1 MKEIRLGDNANT
13 SNDNRHI
20 EGYAIVF
27 NSLSNDLGGFREIIE
42 RGAITDELINNSDIV
57 CLMNHDIKKGLL
69 ARSYHGRGSLKLDID
84 EHGLHYSFEAPKTA
98 LGDEVLEGIRRGD
111 ISKCSFAF
119 VCGEDNWTKDEN
131 GEYIRHVKKIK
142 NLYDVSLVYHPAYD
156 ETEVKADT
164 RGLDELKAQEEANNI
179 VKENSESDM
188 NDKNDKQELISQL
201 QTILEK
207 LKTDEKPAEEQ
218 PVEDEK
224 PVEEKG
230 GCQKDDKPV
239 EEKADEETPK
249 EDENPDKTEEVEDTP
264 KDDENPD
271 AVVETDEETE
281 NENETEDEK
290 TEDDKEQRNN
300 QNISTNMTKKFS
312 LIKAINDVTNNRSL
326 DEVAK
331 EVVRKGVEEMRKS
344 GLAIA
349 GSIQLPVLETENEEM
364 RANGVLAQTAGAG
377 AENIATEKLDILE
390 PLRANMVMS
399 QAGATYLTGLVGN
412 ISIPAYTGSNVAWA
426 GEVAAAANGAG
437 DWSEIKLQP
446 HRLTAYVD
454 VSKEFLLQD
463 SNDAEAML
471 RRDIIAA
478 IGNKLEATILG
489 ADAGTDEKPA
499 GLFDGVSAMSTALKF
514 GDIVDAEAELDAANV
529 TGAYTYILSP
539 KAKAALR
546 TLSKDAGSGR
556 FVLEDGEI
564 EGSKA
569 LVSSNVAAKGFV
581 VGDFTD
587 YVIAQWGSID
597 IVCDS
602 YTKATEG
609 KVRLVVNAYFDA
621 KPRRATSFV
630 KRILK

>member
-1 MKEIRLGDNANT
+1 MKEIRLGDNAT
-13 SNDNRHI
+13 SSESRHI

-42 RGAITDELINNSDIV
+42 RGAITDELIKNSDIV

-119 VCGEDNWTKDEN
+119 VCGEDVWDKDEKT

-179 VKENSESDM
+179 VKENSEDM
-188 NDKNDKQELISQL
+188 NDKQELISQL

-207 LKTDEKPAEEQ
+207 LKTDDKT
-218 PVEDEK
+218 
-224 PVEEKG
+224 VEEKE
-230 GCQKDDKPV
+230 CDKPEEAEKPV

-249 EDENPDKTEEVEDTP
+249 DEKPVEDTP
-264 KDDENPD
+264 KDDEDQTVEDENPD
-271 AVVETDEETE
+271 DTDEETQKEE
-281 NENETEDEK
+281 NENETEDDKPE
-290 TEDDKEQRNN
+290 DKEQRNN
-300 QNISTNMTKKFS
+300 QTIISTNMTKKFS

-331 EVVRKGVEEMRKS
+331 EVVAKGIAEMRKS

-349 GSIQLPVLETENEEM
+349 GSIQLPVMETENEEM

-377 AENIATEKLDILE
+377 MENIATEKLDILE

-426 GEVAAAANGAG
+426 GETAAAANGAG

-489 ADAGTDEKPA
+489 SEAGTNEKPE
-499 GLFDGVSAMSTALKF
+499 GLFNGVTAMTTALKF

-529 TGAYTYILSP
+529 NGAYTYILSP

-569 LVSSNVAAKGFV
+569 LVSSNVTAKGFV

-587 YVIAQWGSID
+587 YVIAQWGAID
-597 IVCDS
+597 LVVDN

>member
-13 SNDNRHI
+13 SDDNRHI

-42 RGAITDELINNSDIV
+42 QGAITDELINNSDIV

-111 ISKCSFAF
+111 IAKCSFAF
-119 VCGEDNWTKDEN
+119 VCGEDNWTKDEK

-142 NLYDVSLVYHPAYD
+142 NLYDVSLVYHPAYE

-164 RGLDELKAQEEANNI
+164 RGLDELKAQEANNI
-179 VKENSESDM
+179 VKENSEDM
-188 NDKNDKQELISQL
+188 NDKQELITQL
-201 QTILEK
+201 QTIIEK
-207 LKTDEKPAEEQ
+207 LKTDEKP
-218 PVEDEK
+218 
-224 PVEEKG
+224 VEEKEE
-230 GCQKDDKPV
+230 KKPEEVEDTPKEDEDKPV
-239 EEKADEETPK
+239 EEKADETPK
-249 EDENPDKTEEVEDTP
+249 EDEEKPVEDTP
-264 KDDENPD
+264 KDENPD
-271 AVVETDEETE
+271 ETDEETPKEE
-281 NENETEDEK
+281 NENETEDKEK
-290 TEDDKEQRNN
+290 PEDKEQRNN

-331 EVVRKGVEEMRKS
+331 EVVAKGIAEMRKS
-344 GLAIA
+344 GLAVA
-349 GSIQLPVLETENEEM
+349 GSIQLPVSENITEEV

-426 GEVAAAANGAG
+426 GETAAAANGAG

-478 IGNKLEATILG
+478 IGNKLESTILG
-489 ADAGTDEKPA
+489 SDAGTDEKPA
-499 GLFDGVSAMSTALKF
+499 GLFDGVTAMSTAVKF

-529 TGAYTYILSP
+529 SGAYTYILSP
-539 KAKAALR
+539 KAKATLR

-569 LVSSNVAAKGFV
+569 LVSSNVAAKGLV

-587 YVIAQWGSID
+587 YVIAQWGAID
-597 IVCDS
+597 LVVDN

>member
-1 MKEIRLGDNANT
+1 MKEIRLGDNAT
-13 SNDNRHI
+13 STSESRHI

-42 RGAITDELINNSDIV
+42 QGAITDELIKNSDIL
-57 CLMNHDIKKGLL
+57 CLMNHDIKRGVL
-69 ARSYHGRGSLKLDID
+69 ARSYQGRGSLKLEID
-84 EHGLHYSFEAPKTA
+84 EHGLHYSFDAPNTD

-142 NLYDVSLVYHPAYD
+142 NLYDVSLVYHPAYE

-188 NDKNDKQELISQL
+188 NDKQELISQL
-201 QTILEK
+201 QDILEK
-207 LKTDEKPAEEQ
+207 LKTDEKP
-218 PVEDEK
+218 
-224 PVEEKG
+224 VEEN
-230 GCQKDDKPV
+230 
-239 EEKADEETPK
+239 ADEETPK
-249 EDENPDKTEEVEDTP
+249 EDEEKPVEDTP
-264 KDDENPD
+264 NDENTD
-271 AVVETDEETE
+271 VVDETDEETE
-281 NENETEDEK
+281 NENETEDDK
-290 TEDDKEQRNN
+290 PEDDKEQRNN
-300 QNISTNMTKKFS
+300 QTIISTNMTKKFS

-326 DEVAK
+326 DDVAK
-331 EVVRKGVEEMRKS
+331 EVVAKGVQEMRKS
-344 GLAIA
+344 GLAVA
-349 GSIQLPVLETENEEM
+349 GSIQLPVMETENEEM

-377 AENIATEKLDILE
+377 MENIATEKLDILE

-499 GLFDGVSAMSTALKF
+499 GLFDGVTAMTTAVKF

-529 TGAYTYILSP
+529 SGAYTYILSP

-587 YVIAQWGSID
+587 YVIAQWGAID
-597 IVCDS
+597 LVVDN

>member
-1 MKEIRLGDNANT
+1 MKEIRLGDSAT
-13 SNDNRHI
+13 STSESRHI

-42 RGAITDELINNSDIV
+42 PTAIDDELIKNSDIV
-57 CLMNHDIKKGLL
+57 CLFNHNIKLGLL
-69 ARSYHGRGSLKLDID
+69 ARSYHGRGSLKLEID
-84 EHGLHYSFEAPKTA
+84 EHGLHYSFDAPNTKF
-98 LGDEVLEGIRRGD
+98 GNEILEMVRRGD
-111 ISKCSFAF
+111 VAKCSFAF

-131 GEYIRHVKKIK
+131 GEYIRRVKKIK
-142 NLYDVSLVYHPAYD
+142 NLYDVSLVYHPAYE

-201 QTILEK
+201 QDILEK
-207 LKTDEKPAEEQ
+207 LKTDEKP
-218 PVEDEK
+218 
-224 PVEEKG
+224 VEEK

-239 EEKADEETPK
+239 EEKADETPK
-249 EDENPDKTEEVEDTP
+249 EDDENPVEDTP
-264 KDDENPD
+264 KDENPD
-271 AVVETDEETE
+271 SVVEADETPKEE
-281 NENETEDEK
+281 NENETEDEEK
-290 TEDDKEQRNN
+290 PEDKEQRNN
-300 QNISTNMTKKFS
+300 QTIISTNMTKKFS

-331 EVVRKGVEEMRKS
+331 EVVAKGIAEMRKS
-344 GLAIA
+344 GLAVA
-349 GSIQLPVLETENEEM
+349 GSIQLPVMETENEEM

-377 AENIATEKLDILE
+377 IENIATEKLDILE

-446 HRLTAYVD
+446 HRISAYVD
-454 VSKEFLLQD
+454 VSREFLIQD

-499 GLFDGVSAMSTALKF
+499 GLFDGVTAMTTAVKF

-569 LVSSNVAAKGFV
+569 LVSSNVVAKGMV

-587 YVIAQWGSID
+587 YVIAQWGAID
-597 IVCDS
+597 LVVDN

-621 KPRRATSFV
+621 KPRRSSSFV

>member
-13 SNDNRHI
+13 SNDNRRI

-42 RGAITDELINNSDIV
+42 PTAITDELIKNSDIV

-188 NDKNDKQELISQL
+188 NDKQELITQL

-207 LKTDEKPAEEQ
+207 LKTDDKTVEEKEC
-218 PVEDEK
+218 DK

-230 GCQKDDKPV
+230 GCQKSEEDDKPV

-249 EDENPDKTEEVEDTP
+249 EDDKPIEDTP
-264 KDDENPD
+264 KDENPD
-271 AVVETDEETE
+271 ETDKETE
-281 NENETEDEK
+281 NENETEDEMP
-290 TEDDKEQRNN
+290 EDDKEQRNN
-300 QNISTNMTKKFS
+300 QTIISTNMTKKFS

-331 EVVRKGVEEMRKS
+331 EVVAKGIAEMRKS

-349 GSIQLPVLETENEEM
+349 GSIQLPVSENLTEEV

-377 AENIATEKLDILE
+377 MENIATEKLDILE

-399 QAGATYLTGLVGN
+399 QAGTTYLTGLVGN
-412 ISIPAYTGSNVAWA
+412 ISIPAYSGSNVAWA
-426 GEVAAAANGAG
+426 GETAAAANGAG

-478 IGNKLEATILG
+478 IGNKLESTILG

-499 GLFDGVSAMSTALKF
+499 GLFDGVTAMTTAVKF

-529 TGAYTYILSP
+529 SGAYTYILSP

-569 LVSSNVAAKGFV
+569 LVSSNVTAKGLV
-581 VGDFTD
+581 VGDFSD
-587 YVIAQWGSID
+587 YVIAQWGAID
-597 IVCDS
+597 LVVDN

>member
-1 MKEIRLGDNANT
+1 MKEIRLGDTAT
-13 SNDNRHI
+13 STSESRHI

-42 RGAITDELINNSDIV
+42 PTAIDDELIKNSDIV
-57 CLMNHDIKKGLL
+57 CLKNHNIKEGIL
-69 ARSYHGRGSLKLDID
+69 ARSYHGRGSLKLEID
-84 EHGLHYSFEAPKTA
+84 EHGLHYSFDAPHTQF
-98 LGDEVLEGIRRGD
+98 GDEVLEMVKRGD
-111 ISKCSFAF
+111 IAKCSFAF
-119 VCGEDNWTKDEN
+119 VCGEDVWNKDEKT

-142 NLYDVSLVYHPAYD
+142 NLYDVSLVYHPAYE
-156 ETEVKADT
+156 ETEAIADT

-188 NDKNDKQELISQL
+188 NDKQELITQL

-207 LKTDEKPAEEQ
+207 LKTDEKT
-218 PVEDEK
+218 
-224 PVEEKG
+224 VEEKE
-230 GCQKDDKPV
+230 GCQKDEKPV
-239 EEKADEETPK
+239 EEKADETPK
-249 EDENPDKTEEVEDTP
+249 EDEEKPVEDTP
-264 KDDENPD
+264 KDNENPD
-271 AVVETDEETE
+271 VVDETDKETE
-281 NENETEDEK
+281 NENETEDEMP
-290 TEDDKEQRNN
+290 EDDKEQRNN
-300 QNISTNMTKKFS
+300 QTIISTNMTKKFS

-326 DEVAK
+326 DDVAK

-364 RANGVLAQTAGAG
+364 RANGVLAQTATAG

-412 ISIPAYTGSNVAWA
+412 ISIPAYSGSNVAWA

-478 IGNKLEATILG
+478 IGNKLESTILG

-499 GLFDGVSAMSTALKF
+499 GLFDGVTAMTTAVKF

-529 TGAYTYILSP
+529 SGAYTYILSP

-569 LVSSNVAAKGFV
+569 LVSSNVVAKGMV

-587 YVIAQWGSID
+587 YVIAQWGAID
-597 IVCDS
+597 LVVDN

-621 KPRRATSFV
+621 KPRRASSFV

>member
-42 RGAITDELINNSDIV
+42 QGAITEELIKNSDIL
-57 CLMNHDIKKGLL
+57 CLMNHDIKRGVL
-69 ARSYHGRGSLKLDID
+69 ARSYQGRGSLKLEID
-84 EHGLHYSFEAPKTA
+84 EHGLHYSFDAPNTD

-188 NDKNDKQELISQL
+188 NDKQELITQL
-201 QTILEK
+201 QDILEK
-207 LKTDEKPAEEQ
+207 LKTDEKPVEEK
-218 PVEDEK
+218 ECDK
-224 PVEEKG
+224 SVEEKG
-230 GCQKDDKPV
+230 DCMNDKPV
-239 EEKADEETPK
+239 EEKADDTPK
-249 EDENPDKTEEVEDTP
+249 ECDKPVEDTP
-264 KDDENPD
+264 NDD
-271 AVVETDEETE
+271 VVDETDEETE
-281 NENETEDEK
+281 NENETEDEMP
-290 TEDDKEQRNN
+290 EDDKEQRNN
-300 QNISTNMTKKFS
+300 QTIISTNMTKKFS

-377 AENIATEKLDILE
+377 MENIATEKLDILE

-426 GEVAAAANGAG
+426 GETAAAANGAG

-478 IGNKLEATILG
+478 IGNKLESTILG

-499 GLFDGVSAMSTALKF
+499 GLFDGVTAMTTAVKF

-529 TGAYTYILSP
+529 SGAYTYILSP

-587 YVIAQWGSID
+587 YVIAQWGAID
-597 IVCDS
+597 LVVDN

>member
-13 SNDNRHI
+13 SNENRHI

-42 RGAITDELINNSDIV
+42 QGAITDELIKNSDIL
-57 CLMNHDIKKGLL
+57 CLMNHDIKRGVL
-69 ARSYHGRGSLKLDID
+69 ARSYQGRGSLKLEID
-84 EHGLHYSFEAPKTA
+84 EHGLHYSFDAPNTD

-142 NLYDVSLVYHPAYD
+142 NLYDVSLVYHPAYE
-156 ETEVKADT
+156 ETEAIADT

-179 VKENSESDM
+179 VKENSEDM
-188 NDKNDKQELISQL
+188 NDKQELISQL
-201 QTILEK
+201 QDILEK
-207 LKTDEKPAEEQ
+207 LKTDEKP
-218 PVEDEK
+218 
-224 PVEEKG
+224 VEEKE
-230 GCQKDDKPV
+230 CEKPV
-239 EEKADEETPK
+239 EEKADETPK
-249 EDENPDKTEEVEDTP
+249 EDNEKPVEDTP

-281 NENETEDEK
+281 NENETEDNK
-290 TEDDKEQRNN
+290 NEDDKEQRNN

-344 GLAIA
+344 GLAVA
-349 GSIQLPVLETENEEM
+349 GSIQLPVMETENEEM

-377 AENIATEKLDILE
+377 MENIATEKLDILE

-412 ISIPAYTGSNVAWA
+412 VSIPAYTGSNVAWA

-478 IGNKLEATILG
+478 IGNKLESTILG

-499 GLFDGVSAMSTALKF
+499 GLFDGVTAMTTAVKF
-514 GDIVDAEAELDAANV
+514 ADIVDAEAELDAANV

-569 LVSSNVAAKGFV
+569 LVSSNVVAKGMV

-587 YVIAQWGSID
+587 YVIAQWGAID
-597 IVCDS
+597 LVVDN

-621 KPRRATSFV
+621 KPRRSTSFI

>member
-1 MKEIRLGDNANT
+1 MKEIRLGDNATT
-13 SNDNRHI
+13 STSESRHI

-27 NSLSNDLGGFREIIE
+27 NSLSNNLGGFREIIE
-42 RGAITDELINNSDIV
+42 QGAITDELIKNSDIL
-57 CLMNHDIKKGLL
+57 CLMNHDIKKGVL
-69 ARSYHGRGSLKLDID
+69 ARSYQGRGSLKLDID

-119 VCGEDNWTKDEN
+119 VCGEDNWDKDEKT

-142 NLYDVSLVYHPAYD
+142 NLYDVSLVYHPAYE

-164 RGLDELKAQEEANNI
+164 RGLDELKAQEKANNI

-188 NDKNDKQELISQL
+188 NDKQELISQL
-201 QTILEK
+201 QDILEK
-207 LKTDEKPAEEQ
+207 LKTDEKT
-218 PVEDEK
+218 
-224 PVEEKG
+224 VEEKEY
-230 GCQKDDKPV
+230 QKPEEDDKPV
-239 EEKADEETPK
+239 EEKADETPK
-249 EDENPDKTEEVEDTP
+249 EDEEKPVEDIQ

-271 AVVETDEETE
+271 AVDETDEETE
-281 NENETEDEK
+281 NENETEDK
-290 TEDDKEQRNN
+290 MPEDDKEQRNN
-300 QNISTNMTKKFS
+300 QTIISTNMTKKFS

-326 DEVAK
+326 DDVAK

-344 GLAIA
+344 GLAVA
-349 GSIQLPVLETENEEM
+349 GSIQLPVMENVDEEV

-377 AENIATEKLDILE
+377 MENIATEKLDILE

-412 ISIPAYTGSNVAWA
+412 ISIPAYTGSNVGWA

-454 VSKEFLLQD
+454 VSREFLIQ
-463 SNDAEAML
+463 SSSDAEAML

-489 ADAGTDEKPA
+489 ADAGTNEKPE
-499 GLFDGVSAMSTALKF
+499 GLFNGVTAMTTALKF

-529 TGAYTYILSP
+529 SGAYTYILSP

-569 LVSSNVAAKGFV
+569 LVSSNVVAKGMV

-587 YVIAQWGSID
+587 YVIAQWGAID
-597 IVCDS
+597 LVVDNYS
-602 YTKATEG
+602 VATEG

>member
-1 MKEIRLGDNANT
+1 MKEIRLGDNAT
-13 SNDNRHI
+13 STSESRHI

-42 RGAITDELINNSDIV
+42 QGAITEELIKNSDII
-57 CLMNHDIKKGLL
+57 CLMNHDIKRGVL

-201 QTILEK
+201 QDILEK
-207 LKTDEKPAEEQ
+207 LKTDEKPVEEK
-218 PVEDEK
+218 ECDK
-224 PVEEKG
+224 PVEEKADETP
-230 GCQKDDKPV
+230 KEDDKPV
-239 EEKADEETPK
+239 EEKADETPK
-249 EDENPDKTEEVEDTP
+249 ECDKPAEDTP

-271 AVVETDEETE
+271 SVVEADETPKE
-281 NENETEDEK
+281 ENETEDDK
-290 TEDDKEQRNN
+290 PEDDKEQRNN
-300 QNISTNMTKKFS
+300 QTIISTNMTKKFS

-349 GSIQLPVLETENEEM
+349 GSIQLPVSENLTEEV

-489 ADAGTDEKPA
+489 ADTGTDEKPE
-499 GLFDGVSAMSTALKF
+499 GLFNGVTAMTTAVKF

-569 LVSSNVAAKGFV
+569 LVSSNVVAKGMV

-587 YVIAQWGSID
+587 YVIAQWGAID
-597 IVCDS
+597 LVVDN

>member
-42 RGAITDELINNSDIV
+42 QGAITDELIKNSDIL
-57 CLMNHDIKKGLL
+57 CLMNHDIKRGVL
-69 ARSYHGRGSLKLDID
+69 ARSYHGRGSLKLEID
-84 EHGLHYSFEAPKTA
+84 EHGLHYSFDAPNTD

-142 NLYDVSLVYHPAYD
+142 NLYDVSLVYHPAYE
-156 ETEVKADT
+156 ETEAIADT
-164 RGLDELKAQEEANNI
+164 RGLDELKAQEEVNNI

-188 NDKNDKQELISQL
+188 NDKQELITQL

-207 LKTDEKPAEEQ
+207 LKTDEKTVEEK
-218 PVEDEK
+218 ECDK

-230 GCQKDDKPV
+230 DCMNDKTV
-239 EEKADEETPK
+239 EEKADETPK
-249 EDENPDKTEEVEDTP
+249 EDDKPAEDTP
-264 KDDENPD
+264 KDD
-271 AVVETDEETE
+271 AVVEADETPKEE
-281 NENETEDEK
+281 NENETEDDK

-300 QNISTNMTKKFS
+300 QTIISTNMTKKFS

-326 DEVAK
+326 DDVAK
-331 EVVRKGVEEMRKS
+331 EVVAKGVQEMRKS

-349 GSIQLPVLETENEEM
+349 GSIQLPVMETENEEM

-412 ISIPAYTGSNVAWA
+412 VSIPAYTGSNVAWA
-426 GEVAAAANGAG
+426 GEVATAANGAG

-454 VSKEFLLQD
+454 VSREFLIQS

-489 ADAGTDEKPA
+489 SEAGTDEKPA
-499 GLFDGVSAMSTALKF
+499 GLFDGVTAMTSALKF

-529 TGAYTYILSP
+529 SGAYTYILSP

-569 LVSSNVAAKGFV
+569 LVSSNVTAKGFV
-581 VGDFTD
+581 VGDFSD
-587 YVIAQWGSID
+587 YVIAQWGAID
-597 IVCDS
+597 LVVDNYS
-602 YTKATEG
+602 KSTEG

>member
-1 MKEIRLGDNANT
+1 MKEIRLGDTAT
-13 SNDNRHI
+13 STSESRHI

-27 NSLSNDLGGFREIIE
+27 DSLSNDLGGFREIIE

-111 ISKCSFAF
+111 IAKCSFAF
-119 VCGEDNWTKDEN
+119 VCGEDVWDKDEK

-142 NLYDVSLVYHPAYD
+142 NLYDVSLVYHPAYE

-179 VKENSESDM
+179 DNSESDM

-207 LKTDEKPAEEQ
+207 LKT
-218 PVEDEK
+218 EDK
-224 PVEEKG
+224 PVEEKEDKKPEEVEETP
-230 GCQKDDKPV
+230 KDDKPV
-239 EEKADEETPK
+239 EEKADEEKPK
-249 EDENPDKTEEVEDTP
+249 EDDKTVEETP
-264 KDDENPD
+264 KDENPD
-271 AVVETDEETE
+271 AVDETDKETE
-281 NENETEDEK
+281 NENETEGEEK
-290 TEDDKEQRNN
+290 PEEDKEQRNN
-300 QNISTNMTKKFS
+300 QTIISTNMTKKFS

-326 DEVAK
+326 DDVAK
-331 EVVRKGVEEMRKS
+331 EVVKKGAEEMRKS
-344 GLAIA
+344 GLAVA
-349 GSIQLPVLETENEEM
+349 GSIQLPVMENADEEV
-364 RANGVLAQTAGAG
+364 RANGVLAQTATAG
-377 AENIATEKLDILE
+377 QENIATEKLDILE

-412 ISIPAYTGSNVAWA
+412 ISIPAYSGSNVAWA

-454 VSKEFLLQD
+454 VSREFLIQS

-499 GLFDGVSAMSTALKF
+499 GLFDGVTAMTTALKF
-514 GDIVDAEAELDAANV
+514 GDIVDDEAELDAANV
-529 TGAYTYILSP
+529 SGAYTYILSP
-539 KAKAALR
+539 KAKATLR

-569 LVSSNVAAKGFV
+569 LVSSNVAAKGMV

-587 YVIAQWGSID
+587 YVIAQWGAID
-597 IVCDS
+597 LVVDNYS
-602 YTKATEG
+602 KSTEG

>member
-1 MKEIRLGDNANT
+1 MKEIRLGDNAT
-13 SNDNRHI
+13 STSESRHI

-42 RGAITDELINNSDIV
+42 PTAITDELIKNSDIV
-57 CLMNHDIKKGLL
+57 CLFNHNIKLGLL
-69 ARSYHGRGSLKLDID
+69 ARSYHGRGSLKLEID
-84 EHGLHYSFEAPKTA
+84 EHGLHYSFDAPNTKF
-98 LGDEVLEGIRRGD
+98 GNEILEMVRRGD
-111 ISKCSFAF
+111 VAKCSFAF

-131 GEYIRHVKKIK
+131 GEYIRRVKKIK
-142 NLYDVSLVYHPAYD
+142 NLYDVSLVYHPAYE
-156 ETEVKADT
+156 ETEAIADT

-179 VKENSESDM
+179 VKENSEDM
-188 NDKNDKQELISQL
+188 NDKQELITQL

-207 LKTDEKPAEEQ
+207 LKTDEKPVEDT
-218 PVEDEK
+218 PKEDEK
-224 PVEEKG
+224 PVEEKM
-230 GCQKDDKPV
+230 GCQKPEEDDKPV
-239 EEKADEETPK
+239 EEKADETPK
-249 EDENPDKTEEVEDTP
+249 ECDKPAEDTP
-264 KDDENPD
+264 KDENPD
-271 AVVETDEETE
+271 ETDEETPKEE

-290 TEDDKEQRNN
+290 KPEDKEQRNN

-344 GLAIA
+344 GLAVA

-412 ISIPAYTGSNVAWA
+412 ISIPAYTGSNVGWA

-499 GLFDGVSAMSTALKF
+499 GLFDGVTAMTTAVKF

-529 TGAYTYILSP
+529 SGAYTYILSP

-569 LVSSNVAAKGFV
+569 LVSSNVVAKGMV

-587 YVIAQWGSID
+587 YVIAQWGAID
-597 IVCDS
+597 LVVDN

>member
-42 RGAITDELINNSDIV
+42 QGAITDELIKNSDIL
-57 CLMNHDIKKGLL
+57 CLMNHDIKRGVL
-69 ARSYHGRGSLKLDID
+69 ARSYQGRGSLKLEID
-84 EHGLHYSFEAPKTA
+84 EHGLHYSFDAPNTD

-164 RGLDELKAQEEANNI
+164 RGLDELKAQEANNI

-188 NDKNDKQELISQL
+188 NDKQELISQL

-207 LKTDEKPAEEQ
+207 LKTDER
-218 PVEDEK
+218 

-230 GCQKDDKPV
+230 GCQKPEEDDKPV
-239 EEKADEETPK
+239 EEKADETPK
-249 EDENPDKTEEVEDTP
+249 EDDKPVEDTP
-264 KDDENPD
+264 KDENPD
-271 AVVETDEETE
+271 AVVETDDETE
-281 NENETEDEK
+281 NENETEDEEK
-290 TEDDKEQRNN
+290 PEDKEQRNN
-300 QNISTNMTKKFS
+300 QTIISTNMTKKFS
-312 LIKAINDVTNNRSL
+312 LIKAINDVVNNRAL
-326 DEVAK
+326 DDVAK
-331 EVVRKGVEEMRKS
+331 EVVAKGVQEMRKS
-344 GLAIA
+344 GLAVA

-377 AENIATEKLDILE
+377 MENIATEKLDILE
-390 PLRANMVMS
+390 PLRAIMVMS

-426 GEVAAAANGAG
+426 GETAAAANGAG

-478 IGNKLEATILG
+478 IGNKLESTILG

-499 GLFDGVSAMSTALKF
+499 GLFDGVTAMTTAVKF

-529 TGAYTYILSP
+529 SGAYTYILSP

-569 LVSSNVAAKGFV
+569 LVSSNVVAKGMV

-587 YVIAQWGSID
+587 YVIAQWGAID
-597 IVCDS
+597 LVVDN

>member
-1 MKEIRLGDNANT
+1 MKEIRLGDNAT
-13 SNDNRHI
+13 STSESRHI

-42 RGAITDELINNSDIV
+42 QGAITDELINNSDIV

-111 ISKCSFAF
+111 IAKCSFAF

-142 NLYDVSLVYHPAYD
+142 NLYDVSLVYHPAYE

-164 RGLDELKAQEEANNI
+164 RGLDELKAQEANNI
-179 VKENSESDM
+179 VKENSEDM
-188 NDKNDKQELISQL
+188 NDKQELISQL

-207 LKTDEKPAEEQ
+207 LKTDEKPVEEK
-218 PVEDEK
+218 EDKDEK
-224 PVEEKG
+224 PEEVEDTPKE
-230 GCQKDDKPV
+230 DEKPV

-249 EDENPDKTEEVEDTP
+249 EDDKPVEDTP
-264 KDDENPD
+264 KEDENPD
-271 AVVETDEETE
+271 EAVDETDKETE
-281 NENETEDEK
+281 NENETEDEEK
-290 TEDDKEQRNN
+290 PEDKEQRNN

-331 EVVRKGVEEMRKS
+331 EVVAKGVQEMRKS

-349 GSIQLPVLETENEEM
+349 GSIQLPVMETENEEM

-426 GEVAAAANGAG
+426 GETAAAANGAG

-478 IGNKLEATILG
+478 IGNKLESTILG

-499 GLFDGVSAMSTALKF
+499 GLFDGVTAMTTAVKF

-529 TGAYTYILSP
+529 SGAYTYILSP

-569 LVSSNVAAKGFV
+569 LVSSNVAAKGLV

-587 YVIAQWGSID
+587 YVIAQWGAID
-597 IVCDS
+597 LVCDA

>member
-13 SNDNRHI
+13 SNENRHI

-42 RGAITDELINNSDIV
+42 QGAITDELIKNSDIL
-57 CLMNHDIKKGLL
+57 CLMNHDIKRGVL
-69 ARSYHGRGSLKLDID
+69 ARSYQGRGSLKLEID
-84 EHGLHYSFEAPKTA
+84 EHGLHYSFDAPNTD

-142 NLYDVSLVYHPAYD
+142 NLYDVSLVYHPAYE
-156 ETEVKADT
+156 ETEAIADT

-188 NDKNDKQELISQL
+188 NDKQELIIQL
-201 QTILEK
+201 QDILEK
-207 LKTDEKPAEEQ
+207 LKTDE
-218 PVEDEK
+218 
-224 PVEEKG
+224 
-230 GCQKDDKPV
+230 KPV

-249 EDENPDKTEEVEDTP
+249 EDDEKSVEDQTVE
-264 KDDENPD
+264 DENPD
-271 AVVETDEETE
+271 ET
-281 NENETEDEK
+281 ENETEDENPDETENETEDENPDETENETEDDK

-349 GSIQLPVLETENEEM
+349 GSIQLPVSENLTEEV

-377 AENIATEKLDILE
+377 MENIATEKLDILE

-499 GLFDGVSAMSTALKF
+499 GLFDGVTAMTTAVKF

-546 TLSKDAGSGR
+546 TLSKDSGSGR

-569 LVSSNVAAKGFV
+569 LVSSNVVAKGMV

-587 YVIAQWGSID
+587 YVIAQWGAID
-597 IVCDS
+597 LVVDN

-621 KPRRATSFV
+621 KPRRATSFI

>member
-1 MKEIRLGDNANT
+1 MKEIRLGDNAT
-13 SNDNRHI
+13 STSESRHI

-42 RGAITDELINNSDIV
+42 QGAITDELIKNSDIV

-188 NDKNDKQELISQL
+188 NDKQELITQL

-207 LKTDEKPAEEQ
+207 LKTDDKTVEEKECDKPEE
-218 PVEDEK
+218 VEK

-230 GCQKDDKPV
+230 DCMNDKTV
-239 EEKADEETPK
+239 EKKADEETPK
-249 EDENPDKTEEVEDTP
+249 EDEKPVEDQTVE
-264 KDDENPD
+264 DENPD
-271 AVVETDEETE
+271 DTDEETE
-281 NENETEDEK
+281 NENETEDDKPE
-290 TEDDKEQRNN
+290 DKEQRNN

-326 DEVAK
+326 DDVAK
-331 EVVRKGVEEMRKS
+331 EVVRKGAEEMRKS
-344 GLAIA
+344 GLAVA
-349 GSIQLPVLETENEEM
+349 GSIQLPVMETENEEM

-377 AENIATEKLDILE
+377 MENIATEKLDILE

-426 GEVAAAANGAG
+426 GETAAAANGAG

-499 GLFDGVSAMSTALKF
+499 GLFDGVTAMTTAVKF

-569 LVSSNVAAKGFV
+569 LVSSNVVAKGMV

-587 YVIAQWGSID
+587 YVIAQWGAID
-597 IVCDS
+597 LVVDN

-621 KPRRATSFV
+621 KPRRASSFV

>member
-1 MKEIRLGDNANT
+1 MKEIRLGDNAT
-13 SNDNRHI
+13 STSDSRHI

-42 RGAITDELINNSDIV
+42 PTAIDDELIKNSDIV
-57 CLMNHDIKKGLL
+57 CLKNHNIKLGIL
-69 ARSYHGRGSLKLDID
+69 ARSYHGRGSLKLEID
-84 EHGLHYSFEAPKTA
+84 GHGLHYSFDAPHTQF
-98 LGDEVLEGIRRGD
+98 GDEVLEMVKRGD
-111 ISKCSFAF
+111 IAKCSFAF
-119 VCGEDNWTKDEN
+119 VCGEDVWDKDEKT

-142 NLYDVSLVYHPAYD
+142 NLYDVSLVYHPAYE
-156 ETEVKADT
+156 ETEAIADT
-164 RGLDELKAQEEANNI
+164 RGLDELKAQEANNI

-188 NDKNDKQELISQL
+188 NDKQELISQL
-201 QTILEK
+201 QDILEK
-207 LKTDEKPAEEQ
+207 LKTDEKPVEEK
-218 PVEDEK
+218 ECDK

-230 GCQKDDKPV
+230 GCQKPEEDDKPV
-239 EEKADEETPK
+239 EEKADEEIPK
-249 EDENPDKTEEVEDTP
+249 EYDKTEEVEDTP
-264 KDDENPD
+264 KDENPD
-271 AVVETDEETE
+271 TVVETDEETPKEE
-281 NENETEDEK
+281 NENETEDDK
-290 TEDDKEQRNN
+290 PEDDKEQRNN
-300 QNISTNMTKKFS
+300 QTIISTNMTKKFS

-331 EVVRKGVEEMRKS
+331 EVVAKGIAEMRKS

-349 GSIQLPVLETENEEM
+349 GSIQLPVMENADEEV
-364 RANGVLAQTAGAG
+364 RAHGVLAQTATAG
-377 AENIATEKLDILE
+377 MENIATEKLDILE

-412 ISIPAYTGSNVAWA
+412 VSIPAYTGSNVAWA

-499 GLFDGVSAMSTALKF
+499 GLFDGVTAMTTAVKF
-514 GDIVDAEAELDAANV
+514 ADIVDAEAELDAANV
-529 TGAYTYILSP
+529 SGAYTYILSP

-569 LVSSNVAAKGFV
+569 LVSSNVTAKGLV
-581 VGDFTD
+581 VGDFSD

-597 IVCDS
+597 IVCDAF
-602 YTKATEG
+602 TKATEG

>member
-1 MKEIRLGDNANT
+1 MKEIRLGDNAT
-13 SNDNRHI
+13 STSESRHI

-42 RGAITDELINNSDIV
+42 QGAITDELIKNSDIV

-69 ARSYHGRGSLKLDID
+69 ARSYQGRGSLKLDID

-142 NLYDVSLVYHPAYD
+142 NLYDVSLVYHPAYE

-188 NDKNDKQELISQL
+188 NDKQELISQL

-207 LKTDEKPAEEQ
+207 LKTDEKPVEEK
-218 PVEDEK
+218 ECDK
-224 PVEEKG
+224 TVEEKG
-230 GCQKDDKPV
+230 GCQKDDKPI

-249 EDENPDKTEEVEDTP
+249 DENPVEDTP
-264 KDDENPD
+264 NDENPD

-281 NENETEDEK
+281 NENETEDEMP
-290 TEDDKEQRNN
+290 EDDKEQRNN
-300 QNISTNMTKKFS
+300 QTIISTNMTKKFS

-326 DEVAK
+326 DDVAK
-331 EVVRKGVEEMRKS
+331 EVVAKGIAEMRKS
-344 GLAIA
+344 GLAVA
-349 GSIQLPVLETENEEM
+349 GSIQLPVLENVDEEV

-377 AENIATEKLDILE
+377 MENIATEKLDILE

-499 GLFDGVSAMSTALKF
+499 GLFDGVTAMTTVLKF

-529 TGAYTYILSP
+529 SGAYTYILSP

-569 LVSSNVAAKGFV
+569 LVSSNVTAKGLV
-581 VGDFTD
+581 VGDFSD
-587 YVIAQWGSID
+587 YVIAQWGAID
-597 IVCDS
+597 LVVDN

>member
-13 SNDNRHI
+13 SNENRHI

-42 RGAITDELINNSDIV
+42 QGAITDELIKNSDIL
-57 CLMNHDIKKGLL
+57 CLMNHDIKRGVL
-69 ARSYHGRGSLKLDID
+69 ARSYQGRGSLKLEID
-84 EHGLHYSFEAPKTA
+84 EHGLHYSFDAPNTN

-131 GEYIRHVKKIK
+131 GEYIRRVKKIK
-142 NLYDVSLVYHPAYD
+142 NLYDVSLVYHPAYE

-188 NDKNDKQELISQL
+188 NDKQELITQL

-207 LKTDEKPAEEQ
+207 LKTDEKP
-218 PVEDEK
+218 
-224 PVEEKG
+224 
-230 GCQKDDKPV
+230 V
-239 EEKADEETPK
+239 EEKADETPK
-249 EDENPDKTEEVEDTP
+249 EDEEKPVEDQTVE
-264 KDDENPD
+264 DENP
-271 AVVETDEETE
+271 VETE
-281 NENETEDEK
+281 NENETEDEMS
-290 TEDDKEQRNN
+290 EDDKEQRNN
-300 QNISTNMTKKFS
+300 QTIISTNMTKKFS

-349 GSIQLPVLETENEEM
+349 GSIQLPVMETENEEM

-478 IGNKLEATILG
+478 IGNKLESTILG

-499 GLFDGVSAMSTALKF
+499 GLFDGVTAMTTAVKF

-529 TGAYTYILSP
+529 SGAYTYILSP

-569 LVSSNVAAKGFV
+569 LVSSNVVAKGMV

-587 YVIAQWGSID
+587 YVIAQWGAID
-597 IVCDS
+597 LVVDN

-609 KVRLVVNAYFDA
+609 KIRLVVNAYFDA

>member
-1 MKEIRLGDNANT
+1 MKEIRLGDSAT
-13 SNDNRHI
+13 STSESRHI

-42 RGAITDELINNSDIV
+42 PTAIDDELIKNSDIV
-57 CLMNHDIKKGLL
+57 CLKNHNIKLGIL
-69 ARSYHGRGSLKLDID
+69 ARSYHGRGSLKLEID
-84 EHGLHYSFEAPKTA
+84 EHGLHYSFDAPHTQF
-98 LGDEVLEGIRRGD
+98 GDEVLEMVKRGD
-111 ISKCSFAF
+111 IAKCSFAF
-119 VCGEDNWTKDEN
+119 VCGEDVWDKDEKT
-131 GEYIRHVKKIK
+131 GEYIRRVKKIK
-142 NLYDVSLVYHPAYD
+142 NLYDVSLVYHPAYE
-156 ETEVKADT
+156 ETEAIADT

-207 LKTDEKPAEEQ
+207 LKTE
-218 PVEDEK
+218 EK

-230 GCQKDDKPV
+230 GCQKPEEDDKPV
-239 EEKADEETPK
+239 EEKADETPK
-249 EDENPDKTEEVEDTP
+249 EENEKPVEDTP
-264 KDDENPD
+264 KEDNEKPD
-271 AVVETDEETE
+271 SVVEADETPKE
-281 NENETEDEK
+281 ENETEDDK
-290 TEDDKEQRNN
+290 PEDDKEQRNN
-300 QNISTNMTKKFS
+300 QTIISTNMTKKFS

-349 GSIQLPVLETENEEM
+349 GSIQLPVSENLTEEV

-377 AENIATEKLDILE
+377 MENIATEKLDILE

-426 GEVAAAANGAG
+426 GETSAAANGAG

-478 IGNKLEATILG
+478 IGNKLESTILG

-499 GLFDGVSAMSTALKF
+499 GLFDGVTAMTTAVKF

-597 IVCDS
+597 ILCDTF
-602 YTKATEG
+602 TKATEG

-621 KPRRATSFV
+621 KPRRAASFV

>member
-1 MKEIRLGDNANT
+1 MKEIRLGDNATAST
-13 SNDNRHI
+13 SESRHI

-42 RGAITDELINNSDIV
+42 PTAIDDELIKNSDIV
-57 CLMNHDIKKGLL
+57 CLKNHNIKEGIL
-69 ARSYHGRGSLKLDID
+69 ARSYHGRGSLKLEIN
-84 EHGLHYSFEAPKTA
+84 EHGLHYSFDAPHTQF
-98 LGDEVLEGIRRGD
+98 GDEVLEMVRRGD
-111 ISKCSFAF
+111 IAKCSFAF

-131 GEYIRHVKKIK
+131 GEYIRRVKKIK
-142 NLYDVSLVYHPAYD
+142 NLYDVSLVYHPAYE
-156 ETEVKADT
+156 ETEAIADT

-188 NDKNDKQELISQL
+188 NDKQDLITQL
-201 QTILEK
+201 QDILEK
-207 LKTDEKPAEEQ
+207 LKTDEKPVEEK
-218 PVEDEK
+218 ECDK
-224 PVEEKG
+224 TVEEKG
-230 GCQKDDKPV
+230 GCQKPEDDDKTV
-239 EEKADEETPK
+239 EVKADEETPK
-249 EDENPDKTEEVEDTP
+249 EFDKTEEVEDTP

-271 AVVETDEETE
+271 DTDEETQKEE
-281 NENETEDEK
+281 NENETEDEMP
-290 TEDDKEQRNN
+290 EDDKEQRNN
-300 QNISTNMTKKFS
+300 QNNSTIMTKKFS
-312 LIKAINDVTNNRSL
+312 LIKAINDVVNNRSL

-344 GLAIA
+344 GLAVA
-349 GSIQLPVLETENEEM
+349 GSIQLPVIETENAEM
-364 RANGVLAQTAGAG
+364 RANGVLAQTATAG

-454 VSKEFLLQD
+454 VSREFLIQS

-489 ADAGTDEKPA
+489 SDAGTDEKPE
-499 GLFDGVSAMSTALKF
+499 GLFNGVTAMTSAVKF

-569 LVSSNVAAKGFV
+569 LVSSNVTAKGFV
-581 VGDFTD
+581 VGDFSD
-587 YVIAQWGSID
+587 YVIAQWGAID
-597 IVCDS
+597 LVVDNYS
-602 YTKATEG
+602 KSTEG

>member
-13 SNDNRHI
+13 SNENRHI

-42 RGAITDELINNSDIV
+42 QGAITDELIKNSDIL
-57 CLMNHDIKKGLL
+57 CLMNHDIKRGVL
-69 ARSYHGRGSLKLDID
+69 ARSYQGRGSLKLEID
-84 EHGLHYSFEAPKTA
+84 EHGLHYSFDAPNTD

-142 NLYDVSLVYHPAYD
+142 NLYDVSLVYHPAYE
-156 ETEVKADT
+156 ETEAIADT

-188 NDKNDKQELISQL
+188 NDKQELIIQL
-201 QTILEK
+201 QDILEK
-207 LKTDEKPAEEQ
+207 LKTDE
-218 PVEDEK
+218 
-224 PVEEKG
+224 
-230 GCQKDDKPV
+230 KPV

-249 EDENPDKTEEVEDTP
+249 EDDEKSVEDQTVE
-264 KDDENPD
+264 DENPD
-271 AVVETDEETE
+271 ETDKETE
-281 NENETEDEK
+281 NENETEDEMP
-290 TEDDKEQRNN
+290 EDDKEQRNN
-300 QNISTNMTKKFS
+300 QTIISTNMTKKFS

-349 GSIQLPVLETENEEM
+349 GSIQLPVMETENEEM

-377 AENIATEKLDILE
+377 MENIATEKLDILE

-478 IGNKLEATILG
+478 IGNKLETTILG

-499 GLFDGVSAMSTALKF
+499 GLFDGVTAMTTAVKF
-514 GDIVDAEAELDAANV
+514 ADIVDAEAELDAANV
-529 TGAYTYILSP
+529 SGAYTYILSP

-546 TLSKDAGSGR
+546 TLSKDSGSGR

-569 LVSSNVAAKGFV
+569 LVSSNVVAKGLV

-587 YVIAQWGSID
+587 YVSAQWGAID
-597 IVCDS
+597 LVVDN

-621 KPRRATSFV
+621 KPRRSTSFI

>member
-1 MKEIRLGDNANT
+1 MKEIRLGDNATT
-13 SNDNRHI
+13 SDSRHI

-42 RGAITDELINNSDIV
+42 QGAITDELIKNSDIL
-57 CLMNHDIKKGLL
+57 CLMNHDIKKGVL
-69 ARSYHGRGSLKLDID
+69 ARSYQGRGSLKLDID

-142 NLYDVSLVYHPAYD
+142 NLYDVSLVYHPAYE

-164 RGLDELKAQEEANNI
+164 RGLDELKAQEANNI

-188 NDKNDKQELISQL
+188 NDKQELISQL
-201 QTILEK
+201 QDILEK
-207 LKTDEKPAEEQ
+207 LKTDEKP
-218 PVEDEK
+218 
-224 PVEEKG
+224 
-230 GCQKDDKPV
+230 V
-239 EEKADEETPK
+239 EEKADETPK
-249 EDENPDKTEEVEDTP
+249 EDEEKPAEDTP

-271 AVVETDEETE
+271 AVVETDETPKEE
-281 NENETEDEK
+281 NENETEDEMP
-290 TEDDKEQRNN
+290 EDDKEQRNN
-300 QNISTNMTKKFS
+300 QNNSTIMTKKFS

-326 DEVAK
+326 DDVAK

-349 GSIQLPVLETENEEM
+349 GSIQLPVLENVDEEV
-364 RANGVLAQTAGAG
+364 RANGVLAQTATAG

-412 ISIPAYTGSNVAWA
+412 ISIPAYTGSNVGWA

-489 ADAGTDEKPA
+489 ADAGTDEKPE
-499 GLFDGVSAMSTALKF
+499 GLFNGVTAMTTAVKF
-514 GDIVDAEAELDAANV
+514 ADIVDAEAELDAANV
-529 TGAYTYILSP
+529 SGAYTYILSP

-569 LVSSNVAAKGFV
+569 LVSSNVVAKGMV
-581 VGDFTD
+581 VGDFSD
-587 YVIAQWGSID
+587 YVVAQWGAID
-597 IVCDS
+597 LVVDN

>member
-1 MKEIRLGDNANT
+1 MKEIRLGDSAT
-13 SNDNRHI
+13 STSENRHI

-42 RGAITDELINNSDIV
+42 PTAIDDELIKNSDIV
-57 CLMNHDIKKGLL
+57 CLKNHNIKLGIL
-69 ARSYHGRGSLKLDID
+69 ARSYHGRGSLKLEID
-84 EHGLHYSFEAPKTA
+84 EHGLHYSFDAPHTQF
-98 LGDEVLEGIRRGD
+98 GDEVLEMVKRGD
-111 ISKCSFAF
+111 IAKCSFAF

-131 GEYIRHVKKIK
+131 GEYIRRVKKIK
-142 NLYDVSLVYHPAYD
+142 NLYDVSLVYHPAYE
-156 ETEVKADT
+156 ETEAIADT

-188 NDKNDKQELISQL
+188 NDKQELITQL

-207 LKTDEKPAEEQ
+207 LKTDEKPVEEK
-218 PVEDEK
+218 ECDK

-230 GCQKDDKPV
+230 GCQKPEEDDKTV
-239 EEKADEETPK
+239 EEKADETPK
-249 EDENPDKTEEVEDTP
+249 EDDEKPVEDTP
-264 KDDENPD
+264 KDDEKP
-271 AVVETDEETE
+271 VETDEETPKEE
-281 NENETEDEK
+281 NENETEDDK
-290 TEDDKEQRNN
+290 PEDDKEQRNN
-300 QNISTNMTKKFS
+300 QTIISTNMTKKFS

-349 GSIQLPVLETENEEM
+349 GSIQLPVSENLTEEV

-377 AENIATEKLDILE
+377 IENIATEKLDILE

-412 ISIPAYTGSNVAWA
+412 ISIPAYSGSNVGWA

-446 HRLTAYVD
+446 HRITAYVD
-454 VSKEFLLQD
+454 VSREFLIQS

-499 GLFDGVSAMSTALKF
+499 GLFDGVTAMTTALKF

-529 TGAYTYILSP
+529 NGAYTYILSP

-569 LVSSNVAAKGFV
+569 LVSSNVVAKGMV
-581 VGDFTD
+581 VGDFSD
-587 YVIAQWGSID
+587 YVIAQWGAID
-597 IVCDS
+597 LVVDNYS
-602 YTKATEG
+602 VATEG

>member
-1 MKEIRLGDNANT
+1 MKEIRLGDNATAST
-13 SNDNRHI
+13 SESRHI

-42 RGAITDELINNSDIV
+42 PTAIDDELIKNSDIV
-57 CLMNHDIKKGLL
+57 CLKNHNIKLGIL
-69 ARSYHGRGSLKLDID
+69 ARSYHGRGSLKLEID
-84 EHGLHYSFEAPKTA
+84 EHGLHYSFDAPHTQF
-98 LGDEVLEGIRRGD
+98 GDEVLEMVKRGD
-111 ISKCSFAF
+111 IAKCSFAF

-131 GEYIRHVKKIK
+131 GEYIRRVKKIK
-142 NLYDVSLVYHPAYD
+142 NLYDVSLVYHPAYE
-156 ETEVKADT
+156 ETEAIADT

-188 NDKNDKQELISQL
+188 NDKQELITQL

-207 LKTDEKPAEEQ
+207 LKTDEKP
-218 PVEDEK
+218 
-224 PVEEKG
+224 VEEKE
-230 GCQKDDKPV
+230 GCQKDEKPV
-239 EEKADEETPK
+239 EEKADEETLK
-249 EDENPDKTEEVEDTP
+249 EDDKPVEDTP

-271 AVVETDEETE
+271 ETDKETE
-281 NENETEDEK
+281 NENETEDEMP
-290 TEDDKEQRNN
+290 EDDKEQRNN
-300 QNISTNMTKKFS
+300 QTIISTNMTKKFS

-349 GSIQLPVLETENEEM
+349 GSIQLPVMETENEEM
-364 RANGVLAQTAGAG
+364 RANGVLAQTATAG
-377 AENIATEKLDILE
+377 MENIATEKLDILE

-426 GEVAAAANGAG
+426 GETAAAANGAG

-478 IGNKLEATILG
+478 IGNKLESTILG

-499 GLFDGVSAMSTALKF
+499 GLFDGVTAMTTAVKF

-529 TGAYTYILSP
+529 NGAYTYILSP

-556 FVLEDGEI
+556 FVLEDNEI

-569 LVSSNVAAKGFV
+569 LVSSNVVAKGLV
-581 VGDFTD
+581 VGDFSD
-587 YVIAQWGSID
+587 YVIAQWGAID
-597 IVCDS
+597 LVVDN

-621 KPRRATSFV
+621 KPRRSTSFV

>member
-1 MKEIRLGDNANT
+1 MKEIRLGDNATT
-13 SNDNRHI
+13 SKSESRHI

-42 RGAITDELINNSDIV
+42 QGAITDELIKNSDIL
-57 CLMNHDIKKGLL
+57 CLMNHDIKKGVL
-69 ARSYHGRGSLKLDID
+69 ARSYQGRGSLKLDID

-142 NLYDVSLVYHPAYD
+142 NLYDVSLVYHPAY
-156 ETEVKADT
+156 EGTEVKADT

-179 VKENSESDM
+179 VKENSEDM
-188 NDKNDKQELISQL
+188 NDNKQELISQL
-201 QTILEK
+201 QDILEK
-207 LKTDEKPAEEQ
+207 LKT
-218 PVEDEK
+218 DEK

-230 GCQKDDKPV
+230 GCQKDEKPV
-239 EEKADEETPK
+239 EEKADETPK
-249 EDENPDKTEEVEDTP
+249 EDEEKPVENQTVE
-264 KDDENPD
+264 DENP
-271 AVVETDEETE
+271 VETDEETPKEE
-281 NENETEDEK
+281 NENETEDEMP
-290 TEDDKEQRNN
+290 EDDKEQRNN
-300 QNISTNMTKKFS
+300 QTIISTNMTKKFS

-326 DEVAK
+326 DDVAK

-349 GSIQLPVLETENEEM
+349 GSIQLPVMETENEEM

-377 AENIATEKLDILE
+377 MENIATKKLDILE

-489 ADAGTDEKPA
+489 SDAGTDEKPE
-499 GLFDGVSAMSTALKF
+499 GLFNGVTAMTSAVKF

-529 TGAYTYILSP
+529 SGAYTYILSP

-569 LVSSNVAAKGFV
+569 LVSSNVTAKGFV

-587 YVIAQWGSID
+587 YVIAQWGAID
-597 IVCDS
+597 LVVDN

>member
-1 MKEIRLGDNANT
+1 MKEIRLGDNATAST
-13 SNDNRHI
+13 SESRHI

-42 RGAITDELINNSDIV
+42 PTAIDDELIKNSDIL
-57 CLMNHDIKKGLL
+57 CLMNHDIKRGVL

-119 VCGEDNWTKDEN
+119 VCGEDVWDKDEKT

-188 NDKNDKQELISQL
+188 NDKQELISQL

-207 LKTDEKPAEEQ
+207 LKTDEKI
-218 PVEDEK
+218 
-224 PVEEKG
+224 VEEKE

-239 EEKADEETPK
+239 EEKADETPK
-249 EDENPDKTEEVEDTP
+249 EDEDKPVEDTP
-264 KDDENPD
+264 KDENP
-271 AVVETDEETE
+271 VETDEETE
-281 NENETEDEK
+281 NENETEDEMP
-290 TEDDKEQRNN
+290 EDDKEQRNN
-300 QNISTNMTKKFS
+300 QTIISTNMTKKFS

-326 DEVAK
+326 DDVAK

-412 ISIPAYTGSNVAWA
+412 ISIPAYTGSNVGWA
-426 GEVAAAANGAG
+426 NEVAAAANGAG

-499 GLFDGVSAMSTALKF
+499 GLFDGVTAMTTAVKF

-529 TGAYTYILSP
+529 SGAYTYILSP

-569 LVSSNVAAKGFV
+569 LVSSNVTAKGFV
-581 VGDFTD
+581 VGDFSD
-587 YVIAQWGSID
+587 YVIAQWGAID
-597 IVCDS
+597 LVVDN

>member
-1 MKEIRLGDNANT
+1 MKEIRLGDNAT
-13 SNDNRHI
+13 STESRHI

-42 RGAITDELINNSDIV
+42 PTAIDDELIKNSDIV
-57 CLMNHDIKKGLL
+57 CLKNHNIKLGIL
-69 ARSYHGRGSLKLDID
+69 ARSYHGRGSLKLEID
-84 EHGLHYSFEAPKTA
+84 EHGLHYSFDAPHTQF
-98 LGDEVLEGIRRGD
+98 GDEVLEMVKRGD
-111 ISKCSFAF
+111 IAKCSFAF
-119 VCGEDNWTKDEN
+119 VCGEDVWDKDEKT

-142 NLYDVSLVYHPAYD
+142 NLYDVSLVYHPAYE
-156 ETEVKADT
+156 ETEAIADT

-179 VKENSESDM
+179 VKEKSDM
-188 NDKNDKQELISQL
+188 NDKQELITQL

-207 LKTDEKPAEEQ
+207 LKTDDKPVEDT
-218 PVEDEK
+218 PKEDEK

-230 GCQKDDKPV
+230 DCMNDKPV
-239 EEKADEETPK
+239 EKK
-249 EDENPDKTEEVEDTP
+249 
-264 KDDENPD
+264 
-271 AVVETDEETE
+271 TDEETE
-281 NENETEDEK
+281 NENETEDDK

-300 QNISTNMTKKFS
+300 QTIISTNMTKKFS
-312 LIKAINDVTNNRSL
+312 LVKAINDVVNNRSL
-326 DEVAK
+326 DDVAK

-344 GLAIA
+344 GLAVA
-349 GSIQLPVLETENEEM
+349 GSIQLPVMENADEEV
-364 RANGVLAQTAGAG
+364 RANGVLAQTATAG

-399 QAGATYLTGLVGN
+399 QAGATYLTGLIGN
-412 ISIPAYTGSNVAWA
+412 ISIPAYTGSNVGWA

-454 VSKEFLLQD
+454 VSREFLIQS

-489 ADAGTDEKPA
+489 ADAGTNEKPA
-499 GLFDGVSAMSTALKF
+499 GLFDGVTAMTTNLKF

-569 LVSSNVAAKGFV
+569 LVSSNVVAKGMV

-587 YVIAQWGSID
+587 YVIAQWGAID
-597 IVCDS
+597 LVVDNYS
-602 YTKATEG
+602 VATEG

>member
-1 MKEIRLGDNANT
+1 MKEIRLGDSAT
-13 SNDNRHI
+13 STSESRHI

-42 RGAITDELINNSDIV
+42 PTAIDDELIKNSDIV
-57 CLMNHDIKKGLL
+57 CLKNHNIKLGIL
-69 ARSYHGRGSLKLDID
+69 ARSYHGRGSLKLEID
-84 EHGLHYSFEAPKTA
+84 EHGLHYSFDAPHTQF
-98 LGDEVLEGIRRGD
+98 GDEVLEMVKRGD
-111 ISKCSFAF
+111 IAKCSFAF
-119 VCGEDNWTKDEN
+119 VCGEDVWDKDEKT
-131 GEYIRHVKKIK
+131 GEYIRRVRKIK
-142 NLYDVSLVYHPAYD
+142 NLYDVSLVYHPAYE
-156 ETEVKADT
+156 ETEAIADT

-179 VKENSESDM
+179 VKEKSESDM
-188 NDKNDKQELISQL
+188 NDKQELISQL
-201 QTILEK
+201 QDILEK
-207 LKTDEKPAEEQ
+207 LKTDDKTVEEKEC
-218 PVEDEK
+218 DK

-230 GCQKDDKPV
+230 GCQKTEEDDKTV
-239 EEKADEETPK
+239 EEKADETPK
-249 EDENPDKTEEVEDTP
+249 ECDKTVEDTP

-271 AVVETDEETE
+271 AVVETDEETPKE
-281 NENETEDEK
+281 ENETEDEEK
-290 TEDDKEQRNN
+290 PEDKEQRNN
-300 QNISTNMTKKFS
+300 QTIISTNMTKKFS
-312 LIKAINDVTNNRSL
+312 LVKAINDVVNNRSL

-344 GLAIA
+344 GLAVA
-349 GSIQLPVLETENEEM
+349 GSIQLPVMETENEEM
-364 RANGVLAQTAGAG
+364 RANGVLAQTATAG

-412 ISIPAYTGSNVAWA
+412 ISIPAYTGSNVGWA
-426 GEVAAAANGAG
+426 GEVATAANGAG

-454 VSKEFLLQD
+454 VSREFLIQS

-499 GLFDGVSAMSTALKF
+499 GLFDGVTAMTTALKF

-529 TGAYTYILSP
+529 NGAYTYILSP

-587 YVIAQWGSID
+587 YVIAQWGAID
-597 IVCDS
+597 LVVDNYS
-602 YTKATEG
+602 KSTEG

>member
-1 MKEIRLGDNANT
+1 MKEIRLGDNAT
-13 SNDNRHI
+13 STSESRHI

-42 RGAITDELINNSDIV
+42 QGAITDELIKNSDII
-57 CLMNHDIKKGLL
+57 CLMNHDIKRGVL
-69 ARSYHGRGSLKLDID
+69 ARSYQGRGSLKLDID

-142 NLYDVSLVYHPAYD
+142 NLYDVSLVYHPAYE

-188 NDKNDKQELISQL
+188 NDKQELISQL

-207 LKTDEKPAEEQ
+207 LKTDEKPVEEK
-218 PVEDEK
+218 ECDK
-224 PVEEKG
+224 TVEEKG
-230 GCQKDDKPV
+230 GCQKDDKPI

-249 EDENPDKTEEVEDTP
+249 DENPVEDTP
-264 KDDENPD
+264 NDENPD

-281 NENETEDEK
+281 NENETEDEMP
-290 TEDDKEQRNN
+290 EDDKEQRNN
-300 QNISTNMTKKFS
+300 QTIISTNMTKKFS

-326 DEVAK
+326 DDVAK
-331 EVVRKGVEEMRKS
+331 EVVAKGIAEMRKS
-344 GLAIA
+344 GLAVA
-349 GSIQLPVLETENEEM
+349 GSIQLPVLENVDEEV

-377 AENIATEKLDILE
+377 MENIATEKLDILE

-499 GLFDGVSAMSTALKF
+499 GLFDGVTAMTTVLKF

-529 TGAYTYILSP
+529 SGAYTYILSP

-569 LVSSNVAAKGFV
+569 LVSSNVTAKGLV
-581 VGDFTD
+581 VGDFSD
-587 YVIAQWGSID
+587 YVIAQWGAID
-597 IVCDS
+597 LVVDN

>member
-1 MKEIRLGDNANT
+1 MKEIRLGDNAT
-13 SNDNRHI
+13 STSESRHI

-42 RGAITDELINNSDIV
+42 QGAITDELINNSDIV

-111 ISKCSFAF
+111 IAKCSFAF

-142 NLYDVSLVYHPAYD
+142 NLYDVSLVYHPAYE

-164 RGLDELKAQEEANNI
+164 RGLDELKAQEANNI
-179 VKENSESDM
+179 VKENSEDM
-188 NDKNDKQELISQL
+188 NDKQELITQL
-201 QTILEK
+201 QTIIEK
-207 LKTDEKPAEEQ
+207 LKTDEKPVEEKEEKDEK
-218 PVEDEK
+218 PEEVEK
-224 PVEEKG
+224 PVEDTP
-230 GCQKDDKPV
+230 KDDEKPV
-239 EEKADEETPK
+239 EEKADETPK
-249 EDENPDKTEEVEDTP
+249 EDDKPVEDTP
-264 KDDENPD
+264 KDENPD
-271 AVVETDEETE
+271 ETDEETPKEE
-281 NENETEDEK
+281 NENETEDKEK
-290 TEDDKEQRNN
+290 PEDKEQRNN

-326 DEVAK
+326 DDVAK
-331 EVVRKGVEEMRKS
+331 EVVAKGIAEMRKS

-349 GSIQLPVLETENEEM
+349 GSIQLPVMETENEEM

-399 QAGATYLTGLVGN
+399 KAGATYLTGLVGN

-426 GEVAAAANGAG
+426 GETAAAANGAG

-478 IGNKLEATILG
+478 IGNKLESTILG
-489 ADAGTDEKPA
+489 ADAGTDEKPE
-499 GLFDGVSAMSTALKF
+499 GLFNGVTAMTTAVKF

-529 TGAYTYILSP
+529 SGAYTYILSP

-569 LVSSNVAAKGFV
+569 LVSSNVAAKGLV

-587 YVIAQWGSID
+587 YVIAQWGAID
-597 IVCDS
+597 LVCDS
-602 YTKATEG
+602 FTRATEG

>member
-1 MKEIRLGDNANT
+1 MKEIRLGDNAT
-13 SNDNRHI
+13 STSESRHI

-27 NSLSNDLGGFREIIE
+27 NSLSNNLGGFREIIE
-42 RGAITDELINNSDIV
+42 QGAITDELIKNSDIV

-188 NDKNDKQELISQL
+188 NDKQELITQL

-207 LKTDEKPAEEQ
+207 LKTDEKP
-218 PVEDEK
+218 
-224 PVEEKG
+224 VEEKEE
-230 GCQKDDKPV
+230 KDEDKPV
-239 EEKADEETPK
+239 EEKADEEKTVEEQPV
-249 EDENPDKTEEVEDTP
+249 EDENPD
-264 KDDENPD
+264 
-271 AVVETDEETE
+271 VVDETDEETE
-281 NENETEDEK
+281 NENETEDDK
-290 TEDDKEQRNN
+290 PEDDKEQRNN

-349 GSIQLPVLETENEEM
+349 GSIQLPVMENADEEV

-426 GEVAAAANGAG
+426 GETAAAANGAG

-478 IGNKLEATILG
+478 IGNKLESTILG

-499 GLFDGVSAMSTALKF
+499 GLFDGVTAMTTAVKF

-529 TGAYTYILSP
+529 SGAYTYILSP

-569 LVSSNVAAKGFV
+569 LVSSNVAAKGLV

-587 YVIAQWGSID
+587 YVIAQWGAID
-597 IVCDS
+597 LVVDN

>member
-42 RGAITDELINNSDIV
+42 QGAITDELIKNSDIL
-57 CLMNHDIKKGLL
+57 CLMNHDIKRGVL
-69 ARSYHGRGSLKLDID
+69 ARSYQGRGSLKLDID
-84 EHGLHYSFEAPKTA
+84 EHGLHYSFDAPNTD

-131 GEYIRHVKKIK
+131 GEYIRRVKKIK
-142 NLYDVSLVYHPAYD
+142 NLYDVSLVYHPAYE

-164 RGLDELKAQEEANNI
+164 RGLDELKAQEANNI
-179 VKENSESDM
+179 VKENSENM
-188 NDKNDKQELISQL
+188 NDKQELITQL

-207 LKTDEKPAEEQ
+207 LKTDEKTVEEK
-218 PVEDEK
+218 ECDK
-224 PVEEKG
+224 TVEEKG
-230 GCQKDDKPV
+230 DCQKDDKTV
-239 EEKADEETPK
+239 EEKADETPK
-249 EDENPDKTEEVEDTP
+249 EDDKPVEDTP
-264 KDDENPD
+264 KDENPD
-271 AVVETDEETE
+271 TVVETDEETE
-281 NENETEDEK
+281 NENETEDDK

-300 QNISTNMTKKFS
+300 QTIISTNMKKFS

-349 GSIQLPVLETENEEM
+349 GSIQLPVMENVDEEV

-412 ISIPAYTGSNVAWA
+412 ISIPAYSGSNVAWA
-426 GEVAAAANGAG
+426 GETAAAANGAG

-489 ADAGTDEKPA
+489 SEAGTDEKPA
-499 GLFDGVSAMSTALKF
+499 GLFDGVTAMTTAVKF

-529 TGAYTYILSP
+529 SGAYTYILSP

-587 YVIAQWGSID
+587 YVIAQWGAID
-597 IVCDS
+597 LVVDN

>member
-1 MKEIRLGDNANT
+1 MKEIRLGDNAT
-13 SNDNRHI
+13 STSESRHI

-42 RGAITDELINNSDIV
+42 QGAITDELIKNSDIL
-57 CLMNHDIKKGLL
+57 CLMNHDIKKGVL
-69 ARSYHGRGSLKLDID
+69 ARSYQGRGSLKLDID

-188 NDKNDKQELISQL
+188 NDKQELISQL
-201 QTILEK
+201 QDILEK
-207 LKTDEKPAEEQ
+207 LKTDEKT
-218 PVEDEK
+218 
-224 PVEEKG
+224 VEEKG
-230 GCQKDDKPV
+230 GCQKPEEDDKPV
-239 EEKADEETPK
+239 EEKADETPK
-249 EDENPDKTEEVEDTP
+249 EDEEKSVEDQTVE
-264 KDDENPD
+264 DENPD
-271 AVVETDEETE
+271 AVDETDEETE
-281 NENETEDEK
+281 NENETEDK
-290 TEDDKEQRNN
+290 MPEDDKEQRNN
-300 QNISTNMTKKFS
+300 QTIISTNMTKKFS
-312 LIKAINDVTNNRSL
+312 LIKAINDVTNNRAL
-326 DEVAK
+326 DDVAK

-349 GSIQLPVLETENEEM
+349 GSIQLPVLETENEEV

-377 AENIATEKLDILE
+377 MENIATEKLDILE

-412 ISIPAYTGSNVAWA
+412 ISIPAYTGSNVGWA

-478 IGNKLEATILG
+478 IGNKLESTILG

-499 GLFDGVSAMSTALKF
+499 GLFDGVTAMTTAVKF

-529 TGAYTYILSP
+529 SGAYTYILSP

-587 YVIAQWGSID
+587 YVIAQWGAID
-597 IVCDS
+597 LVVDN

>member
-1 MKEIRLGDNANT
+1 MKEIRLGDNAT
-13 SNDNRHI
+13 STSESRHI

-42 RGAITDELINNSDIV
+42 QGAITDELINNSDIV

-111 ISKCSFAF
+111 IAKCSFAF

-142 NLYDVSLVYHPAYD
+142 NLYDVSLVYHPAYE

-164 RGLDELKAQEEANNI
+164 RGLDELKAQEANNI
-179 VKENSESDM
+179 VKENSEDM
-188 NDKNDKQELISQL
+188 NDKQELITQL

-207 LKTDEKPAEEQ
+207 LKTDEKPVEEKEEKDEK
-218 PVEDEK
+218 PEEVEK
-224 PVEEKG
+224 PVEDTP
-230 GCQKDDKPV
+230 KDDEKPV
-239 EEKADEETPK
+239 EEKADETPKEDDKPVEDTPK
-249 EDENPDKTEEVEDTP
+249 EDENPD
-264 KDDENPD
+264 
-271 AVVETDEETE
+271 ETDKETE
-281 NENETEDEK
+281 NENETEDEEK
-290 TEDDKEQRNN
+290 PEDKEQRNN

-331 EVVRKGVEEMRKS
+331 EVVAKGIAEMRKS

-349 GSIQLPVLETENEEM
+349 GSIQLPVMETENEEM
-364 RANGVLAQTAGAG
+364 RANGVLAQTAGSG

-426 GEVAAAANGAG
+426 GETAAAANGAG

-478 IGNKLEATILG
+478 IGNKLESTILG
-489 ADAGTDEKPA
+489 SDAGTDEKPA
-499 GLFDGVSAMSTALKF
+499 GLFDGVTAMTTAVKF
-514 GDIVDAEAELDAANV
+514 GDIVDAEAELDAANIS
-529 TGAYTYILSP
+529 GAYTYILSP

-569 LVSSNVAAKGFV
+569 LVSSNVAAKGLV

-587 YVIAQWGSID
+587 YVIAQWGAID
-597 IVCDS
+597 LVVDN

>member
-1 MKEIRLGDNANT
+1 MKEIRLGDNAT
-13 SNDNRHI
+13 STSESRHI

-42 RGAITDELINNSDIV
+42 QGAITDELIKNSDIL
-57 CLMNHDIKKGLL
+57 CLMNHDIKKGVL
-69 ARSYHGRGSLKLDID
+69 ARSYQGRGSLKLDID

-111 ISKCSFAF
+111 IAKCSFAF

-131 GEYIRHVKKIK
+131 GEYIRHVKKINK
-142 NLYDVSLVYHPAYD
+142 LYDVSLVYHPAYD

-188 NDKNDKQELISQL
+188 NDKQELISQL
-201 QTILEK
+201 QDILEK
-207 LKTDEKPAEEQ
+207 LKTDEKT
-218 PVEDEK
+218 
-224 PVEEKG
+224 VEEKG
-230 GCQKDDKPV
+230 GCQKPEEDDKPV
-239 EEKADEETPK
+239 EEKADETPK
-249 EDENPDKTEEVEDTP
+249 EDEEKSVEDQTVE
-264 KDDENPD
+264 DENPD
-271 AVVETDEETE
+271 AVDETDEETE
-281 NENETEDEK
+281 NENETEDK
-290 TEDDKEQRNN
+290 MPEDDKEQRNN
-300 QNISTNMTKKFS
+300 QTIISTNMTKKFS

-326 DEVAK
+326 DDVAK

-344 GLAIA
+344 GLAVA
-349 GSIQLPVLETENEEM
+349 GSIQLPVMENVDEEV

-377 AENIATEKLDILE
+377 IENIATEKLDILE

-412 ISIPAYTGSNVAWA
+412 ISIPAYTGSNVGWS

-454 VSKEFLLQD
+454 VSREFLIQ
-463 SNDAEAML
+463 SSSDAEAML

-489 ADAGTDEKPA
+489 ADAGTNEKPE
-499 GLFDGVSAMSTALKF
+499 GLFNGVTAMTTALKF

-529 TGAYTYILSP
+529 SGAYTYILSP

-569 LVSSNVAAKGFV
+569 LVSSNVVAKGMV

-587 YVIAQWGSID
+587 YVIAQWGAID
-597 IVCDS
+597 LVVDNYS
-602 YTKATEG
+602 VATEG

>member
-13 SNDNRHI
+13 SDDNRHI

-42 RGAITDELINNSDIV
+42 QGAITDELINNSDIV

-111 ISKCSFAF
+111 IAKCSFAF

-142 NLYDVSLVYHPAYD
+142 NLYDVSLVYHPAYE

-164 RGLDELKAQEEANNI
+164 RGLDELKAQEANNI
-179 VKENSESDM
+179 VKENSEDM
-188 NDKNDKQELISQL
+188 NDKQELITQL
-201 QTILEK
+201 QTIIEK
-207 LKTDEKPAEEQ
+207 LKTDEKPVEEKEEKDEK
-218 PVEDEK
+218 PEEVEK
-224 PVEEKG
+224 PVEDTP
-230 GCQKDDKPV
+230 KDDEKPV
-239 EEKADEETPK
+239 EEKADETPKEDDKPVEDTPK
-249 EDENPDKTEEVEDTP
+249 EDENPD
-264 KDDENPD
+264 
-271 AVVETDEETE
+271 ETDEETPKEE
-281 NENETEDEK
+281 NENETEDKEK
-290 TEDDKEQRNN
+290 PEDKEQRNN

-326 DEVAK
+326 DDVAK
-331 EVVRKGVEEMRKS
+331 EVVAKGIAEMRKS

-349 GSIQLPVLETENEEM
+349 GSIQLPVMETENEEM

-426 GEVAAAANGAG
+426 GETAAAANGAG

-478 IGNKLEATILG
+478 IGNKLESTILG
-489 ADAGTDEKPA
+489 SDAGTDEKPE
-499 GLFDGVSAMSTALKF
+499 GLFNGVTAMTTAVKF

-529 TGAYTYILSP
+529 SGAYTYILSP

-569 LVSSNVAAKGFV
+569 LVSSNVAAKGLV

-587 YVIAQWGSID
+587 YVIAQWGAID
-597 IVCDS
+597 LVVDN

>member
-1 MKEIRLGDNANT
+1 MKEIRLGDNAT
-13 SNDNRHI
+13 STSESRQI

-42 RGAITDELINNSDIV
+42 QGAITDELIKNSDIL
-57 CLMNHDIKKGLL
+57 CLMNHDIKKGVL
-69 ARSYHGRGSLKLDID
+69 ARSYQGRGSLKLDID

-119 VCGEDNWTKDEN
+119 VCGEDNWTKDEKT
-131 GEYIRHVKKIK
+131 GEYIRHVKKINK
-142 NLYDVSLVYHPAYD
+142 LYDVSLVYHPAYE

-164 RGLDELKAQEEANNI
+164 RGLDELKAQEDANNN
-179 VKENSESDM
+179 VKENSEDM
-188 NDKNDKQELISQL
+188 NDNKQELISQL

-207 LKTDEKPAEEQ
+207 LKTE
-218 PVEDEK
+218 EK
-224 PVEEKG
+224 PVEEKE
-230 GCQKDDKPV
+230 CNKPV
-239 EEKADEETPK
+239 EEKADETPK
-249 EDENPDKTEEVEDTP
+249 ECDKTEEVEDTP
-264 KDDENPD
+264 KDENPD
-271 AVVETDEETE
+271 AVVETDEETPKEE
-281 NENETEDEK
+281 NENETEDEEK
-290 TEDDKEQRNN
+290 PEDKEQRNN
-300 QNISTNMTKKFS
+300 QTIISTNMKKFS
-312 LIKAINDVTNNRSL
+312 LVKAINDVVNNRSL

-344 GLAIA
+344 GLAVA
-349 GSIQLPVLETENEEM
+349 GSIQLPVMENVDEEV
-364 RANGVLAQTAGAG
+364 RANGVLAQTATAG

-412 ISIPAYTGSNVAWA
+412 ISIPAYTGSNVGWA
-426 GEVAAAANGAG
+426 GEVATAANGAG

-454 VSKEFLLQD
+454 VSREFLIQS

-489 ADAGTDEKPA
+489 ADAGTDEKPE
-499 GLFDGVSAMSTALKF
+499 GLFNGVTAMTSALKF

-529 TGAYTYILSP
+529 NGAYTYILSP

-569 LVSSNVAAKGFV
+569 LVSSNVTAKGFV
-581 VGDFTD
+581 VGDFSD
-587 YVIAQWGSID
+587 YVIAQWGAID
-597 IVCDS
+597 LVVDNYS
-602 YTKATEG
+602 KSTEG